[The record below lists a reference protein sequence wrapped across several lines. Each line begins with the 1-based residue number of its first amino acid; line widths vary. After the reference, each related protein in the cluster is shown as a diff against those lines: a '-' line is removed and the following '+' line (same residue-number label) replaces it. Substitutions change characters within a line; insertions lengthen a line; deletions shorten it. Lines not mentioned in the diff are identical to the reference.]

1 MLSRSTQTAWRF
13 FSALLLSA
21 FGYEFVFFVMTVH
34 VYGLSGDALLIGVFA
49 TLGFV
54 PRLFSSLMGAL
65 ADRFGKAS
73 CLAASALAMAVLLL
87 LMSQAVAMTDIYAL
101 WFAASFFLSMIVN
114 ARSALMAE
122 VLAPENY
129 ASGNALS
136 LTLLNGAKLLAPLSG
151 GFLAMAFGPEML
163 LRFAGAVYLLT
174 ALVAL
179 GMASRSKSPPARAR
193 EARRAAANGLR
204 LALGRGLAF
213 MRENPAFRQMV
224 AIGFFWRLFLG
235 LQLSLFVVYAKEVL
249 ACDNAQ
255 YGVFAALIGVGSIA
269 GSLVGPFVA
278 RRMRPSR
285 MITVGLSLHYGS
297 FIVLALC
304 NDYLAALEIV
314 FLSYMVFYATI
325 VGLHSARDRIT
336 PAAIRGN
343 AYGTVTAILTPP
355 AIVSMIAGG
364 YLANRF
370 GVAAVLGGAG
380 ALAFF
385 SLRLILFFSRGT
397 RDLLDRNAAL
407 EGVPS

>member
-1 MLSRSTQTAWRF
+1 MLSRSTQTSWLF
-13 FSALLLSA
+13 FSTLLLSA

-65 ADRFGKAS
+65 ADRFGKAR
-73 CLAASALAMAVLLL
+73 CLAVSALAMVALLWR
-87 LMSQAVAMTDIYAL
+87 MSQTATMTEIYAL
-101 WFAASFFLSMIVN
+101 WFVASFFLSMIVN

-151 GFLAMAFGPEML
+151 GFLAMVCGAELL
-163 LRFAGAVYLLT
+163 LRFAGVVYLL
-174 ALVAL
+174 AAFVAL
-179 GMASRSKSPPARAR
+179 GIASGTTGRASGSS
-193 EARRAAANGLR
+193 AQKAAATQGLR
-204 LALGRGLAF
+204 KTLGRGLGF

-224 AIGFFWRLFLG
+224 AIGFCWRLFLG
-235 LQLSLFVVYAKEVL
+235 LQLSLFVVYAKEML
-249 ACDNAQ
+249 ACDDAQ

-285 MITVGLSLHYGS
+285 MIAVGLSLHYGS
-297 FIVLALC
+297 FAVLALC

-325 VGLHSARDRIT
+325 VGLHSVRDRIT
-336 PAAIRGN
+336 PAAIRAN

-370 GVAAVLGGAG
+370 GVAAVLAGAG
-380 ALAFF
+380 VFAFL
-385 SLRLILFFSRGT
+385 SLRLILLFSRDA
-397 RDLLDRNAAL
+397 RHLLDRSEAL
-407 EGVPS
+407 EGAPG

>member
-1 MLSRSTQTAWRF
+1 MLSRSTQTSCLF

-34 VYGLSGDALLIGVFA
+34 VYGLSADALLIGVFA

-65 ADRFGKAS
+65 ADRFGKS
-73 CLAASALAMAVLLL
+73 RCLAVSALAMVILLWR
-87 LMSQAVAMTDIYAL
+87 MSQATAMTEVYAL
-101 WFAASFFLSMIVN
+101 WVAASFFFSMIVN

-122 VLAPENY
+122 VLTPNNY

-136 LTLLNGAKLLAPLSG
+136 LTLLNAAKLLAPLSG
-151 GFLAMAFGPEML
+151 GFLAMAYGAELL

-174 ALVAL
+174 AFVAFCIT
-179 GMASRSKSPPARAR
+179 SKSKER
-193 EARRAAANGLR
+193 EAVSSDQIAPAAQGLR
-204 LALGRGLAF
+204 TALGRGLAF

-224 AIGFFWRLFLG
+224 AIGFCWRLFLG

-255 YGVFAALIGVGSIA
+255 YGVFAALIGVGSIV
-269 GSLVGPFVA
+269 GSLVGPFLA
-278 RRMRPSR
+278 RRVRPSR

-297 FIVLALC
+297 FAVLAMC
-304 NDYLAALEIV
+304 TDYWAALEIV

-325 VGLHSARDRIT
+325 VGLHAVRDRIT

-370 GVAAVLGGAG
+370 GVAAVLAGAG
-380 ALAFF
+380 AFAFL
-385 SLRLILFFSRGT
+385 SLRLILLFSRDA
-397 RDLLDRNAAL
+397 RHLLDRGEAL
-407 EGVPS
+407 EGAAG